1 MIRCFDF
8 KVHFNERVL
17 FEIDDITFEKG
28 ILHIIKGE
36 NGSGK
41 SSFFRALVGWIPLT
55 QGRVEIDGNWIYQP
69 QQFHLFKPKVH
80 DNFKDRNKA
89 LGLMG
94 RLNICELMDVNVQKL
109 SGGERQKIA
118 LIRSLCE
125 DSDIYLLDEPTS
137 YMDNQSK
144 QVAYALIQSELLDK
158 GKTVL
163 LITHESLQEPFKS
176 AKQYLLKD
184 QSLSLTETWEQS

>member
-1 MIRCFDF
+1 MIRCSDL
-8 KVHFNERVL
+8 KVHFKERL
-17 FEIDDITFEKG
+17 MFQIDDITFEKG
-28 ILHIIKGE
+28 MLHIIKGE

-41 SSFFRALVGWIPLT
+41 STFFRALIGWIPLT
-55 QGRVEIDGNWIYQP
+55 FGSVQFEGKWIYQP

-94 RLNICELMDVNVQKL
+94 RLNICDLMDASVAKL

-118 LIRSLCE
+118 LVRSLCE
-125 DSDIYLLDEPTS
+125 QTDIYLLDEPTS
-137 YMDNQSK
+137 YMDDQSK
-144 QVAYALIQSELLDK
+144 QIAYALIQSELLDK

-163 LITHESLQEPFKS
+163 LITHESIHEPFRS
-176 AKQYLLKD
+176 AKQYLLND
-184 QSLSLTETWEQS
+184 QTMSLTETW